1 MDPPWQNASVDR
13 MSHYGTMDLY
23 DLFKIP
29 VPDLLRTERRA
40 STEDEQQEC
49 GGIVAVWVTNRA
61 KVKRVVVEKLFPSWG
76 LELVAHWYWLK
87 VSKHH
92 AIFSGGRLSGAII
105 HSNTSQ
111 H

>member
-29 VPDLLRTERRA
+29 VPDLLRTKCREG
-40 STEDEQQEC
+40 TEEEQQKH

-61 KVKRVVVEKLFPSWG
+61 KVKKVVVEKLFPSWG

-87 VSKHH
+87 VSK
-92 AIFSGGRLSGAII
+92 I
-105 HSNTSQ
+105 HP
-111 H
+111 